1 MKLKNPIAKELRTP
15 KFKSKVIENK
25 KKKLE
30 DDDKHWI
37 TSGYEGVEI
46 FVKGSDIHNLLDDD
60 VDEGLFGEDDKDL
73 VSRVKKETGGSVDE

>member
-30 DDDKHWI
+30 DDDKH
-37 TSGYEGVEI
+37 TYYCSTI
-46 FVKGSDIHNLLDDD
+46 FAKN
-60 VDEGLFGEDDKDL
+60 
-73 VSRVKKETGGSVDE
+73 TA